1 MHTPPFCLWR
11 TYTRRTRRYVFEALY
26 AHLVAAYKT
35 GDVRAVAGLGQGIL
49 QVVGDISKLR
59 LACGIPCHDWLLPGY
74 ATPCCC
80 GNRVCG
86 DKPHSHE

>member
-1 MHTPPFCLWR
+1 
-11 TYTRRTRRYVFEALY
+11 
-26 AHLVAAYKT
+26 VAAYRT

-74 ATPCCC
+74 AVRCCC
-80 GNRVCG
+80 GN
-86 DKPHSHE
+86 